1 MFFKF
6 KPKEEPDFE
15 RLFNLY
21 GNSLY
26 KSAYNILCDHQL
38 AENAVQ
44 ETFLVILSD
53 PDKLKEKDEMH
64 IKNYLHVICRN
75 KAKRI
80 YRQKTKLNYDAETE
94 ERLETSIADA
104 QDPAEIV
111 INKEIDDRI
120 YAAINAL
127 PEIYKDTLLMKMLYK
142 LHNDEIARYFGI
154 SDEAVK
160 KRLFRARKIIR
171 TKLHEEAILWTI
183 IIKTMTW

>member
-6 KPKEEPDFE
+6 KPQKEPDVE

-26 KSAYNILCDHQL
+26 KSAYNILRDHQL

-53 PDKLKEKDEMH
+53 TDKLKYKDEAH

-80 YRQKTKLNYDAETE
+80 YREKTKLNYDAETE
-94 ERLETSIADA
+94 ERFEGNA

-111 INKEIDDRI
+111 VNKETDDRI
-120 YAAINAL
+120 CEAINAL
-127 PEIYKDTLLMKMLYK
+127 PEIYKDTLLMKTLYK
-142 LHNDEIARYFGI
+142 LSNDEIARYFGI

-160 KRLFRARKIIR
+160 KRLYRARKIIR
-171 TKLHEEAILWTI
+171 TKLHEEQIL
-183 IIKTMTW
+183 